1 MASEP
6 YASTSHTLEDD
17 GTDAEDA
24 RMKTV
29 IWSQDASWDE
39 VLKEAGQEDG
49 LIVRDGHPF
58 VLMTPFDDD
67 DLA

>member
-6 YASTSHTLEDD
+6 YASTPHTLEDD

-24 RMKTV
+24 RKKTV
-29 IWSQDASWDE
+29 IWTQDASWDE
-39 VLKEAGQEDG
+39 VLKEAGQEDVM
-49 LIVRDGHPF
+49 IVRDGHPF